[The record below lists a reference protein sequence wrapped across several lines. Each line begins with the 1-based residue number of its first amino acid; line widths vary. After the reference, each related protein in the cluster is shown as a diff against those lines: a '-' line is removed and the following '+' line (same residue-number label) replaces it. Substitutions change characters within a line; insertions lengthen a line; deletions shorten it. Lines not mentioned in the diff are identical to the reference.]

1 MSKLLPGD
9 NFEKYRGLDVDDAF
23 AAMKADGVK
32 RQDAIRGLRFLF
44 GLTLPQALEVTAGGA
59 NARREEEERMAEML
73 TAAFDGD
80 ES

>member
-9 NFEKYRGLDVDDAF
+9 DFEKYRSDDALT
-23 AAMKADGVK
+23 AWSAMKADGLR

-59 NARREEEERMAEML
+59 DARRQEEERMADML
-73 TAAFDGD
+73 TAAFDD
-80 ES
+80 EA